1 MKLLIILISTLFS
14 SATFAQRSD
23 TLTIPIGKYKF
34 IKIGDK
40 VYKLDINLVEVK
52 EGRVFLGLTVD
63 TTGVVDTMS
72 IRSLWPYYSPTL
84 QPLHGDT
91 FKNY

>member
-1 MKLLIILISTLFS
+1 MKFIILLIAICFS
-14 SATFAQRSD
+14 ANSFAQKND
-23 TLTIPIGKYKF
+23 TLIVPIGKYKF

-52 EGRVFLGLTVD
+52 EGRGFLGLTVD